1 MTLFNTSF
9 EYLECTDR
17 DARATRRN
25 GQPVTLLY
33 SLLAGTYGGAAAAA
47 GANDHHSLRR
57 CYVVS
62 AALHGLI
69 GVCHHMGI

>member
-1 MTLFNTSF
+1 MALFHASV
-9 EYLECTDR
+9 
-17 DARATRRN
+17 DALTAALALLAGTVE
-25 GQPVTLLY
+25 PVTMLY

-57 CYVVS
+57 CYLVS

-69 GVCHHMGI
+69 GVCHHLGI